1 MIRNDSHDS
10 WWTCCWKSVIGEESS
25 GALWHAFEGF
35 AGGSLAVT
43 QIIAD
48 SAVCFLLILI
58 YSRMYSFTMA
68 YQRRNRKEMSPV
80 NSLVRV
86 IENVWRYLSFAPANV
101 AAQLRQFLALWTA
114 WLWGAIFGIK
124 AMTWWLLLYPG
135 WHQSTTVSFA
145 RVLIRSG
152 MESSWSKIDKLTDSS
167 SILILFCRIGQAKP
181 WGSYAMLCIS
191 CLDITTWIS

>member
-1 MIRNDSHDS
+1 MVDMLLEVCDWRRIQ
-10 WWTCCWKSVIGEESS
+10 WCFVTCFRRFCWRFSRCDPNHCGLSS
-25 GALWHAFEGF
+25 MFF
-35 AGGSLAVT
+35 P
-43 QIIAD
+43 
-48 SAVCFLLILI
+48 
-58 YSRMYSFTMA
+58 YSYLRMYSFTMA

-101 AAQLRQFLALWTA
+101 AAQLKQFLALWTA

-124 AMTWWLLLYPG
+124 AITWWLLLYPG

-152 MESSWSKIDKLTDSS
+152 MESWSLLEARLTNWRTHPVYNSDTVLPNRAS
-167 SILILFCRIGQAKP
+167 
-181 WGSYAMLCIS
+181 
-191 CLDITTWIS
+191 